1 VVRAT
6 KESVGDKL
14 NHRDRAFLQ
23 DMVNFIYL
31 NHVVTAFSL
40 AEGINNAPMIAARA
54 IRGIHGQPHEL
65 IESSHQEAL
74 VNELSEKRIASVQ
87 SIMIARVFAELISAY
102 ENLGAFG
109 WAIKKRKTDGRGIF
123 SWYTETRDGG
133 YAQFYQR
140 VINRIENRRPTD
152 PPVTLGD
159 LLKLPPISDLQG
171 HFPQE
176 LIRKL
181 EQDYLERP
189 KFLYDIAKIYEG
201 KIGNFWQVRT
211 MPPAVPVVNQEI
223 SSAESYI
230 HIIADIIPVGSPPP
244 QSKITTEIYNKIK
257 HVFLVTENVEAYA
270 DQANPI
276 QLVFASL
283 KRDPAVVQDWINGIK
298 SVAGVMNDIASLL
311 ILLDH
316 FGIPL

>member
-1 VVRAT
+1 
-6 KESVGDKL
+6 
-14 NHRDRAFLQ
+14 
-23 DMVNFIYL
+23 
-31 NHVVTAFSL
+31 L
-40 AEGINNAPMIAARA
+40 AEGINNAPMIAAKA

-65 IESSHQEAL
+65 MESSRQESL

-87 SIMIARVFAELISAY
+87 SIMIAKVFAELIATY

-123 SWYTETRDGG
+123 SWYAETREGG

-140 VINRIENRRPTD
+140 IINRIENRRPAD

-159 LLKLPPISDLQG
+159 LLKLPPISDVQG
-171 HFPQE
+171 CFPSE
-176 LIRKL
+176 LIGRL

-201 KIGNFWQVRT
+201 KIGDLWQAKT
-211 MPPAVPVVNQEI
+211 QTSPAEQVANQEI
-223 SSAESYI
+223 TSAESYI
-230 HIIADIIPVGSPPP
+230 HIITGLLPIGSQPP

-257 HVFLVTENVEAYA
+257 HVFLVTENVHTYA
-270 DQANPI
+270 DPTDPI

-283 KRDPAVVQDWINGIK
+283 KRDPTVVQDWIDGIK
-298 SVAGVMNDIASLL
+298 SAAGLMNDIASLL
-311 ILLDH
+311 LLMDH